1 MQPLRRSPD
10 RNRLRPGSTDGS
22 ATVSNP
28 GTEKDGRRD
37 WPKGYAC
44 IAEKRAME
52 TIQDG
57 APQTGYMKFGD
68 SVRIE
73 VKGKDGES
81 VFGTIDQKVV
91 ESGTGA

>member
-1 MQPLRRSPD
+1 
-10 RNRLRPGSTDGS
+10 
-22 ATVSNP
+22 
-28 GTEKDGRRD
+28 
-37 WPKGYAC
+37 
-44 IAEKRAME
+44 ME

-91 ESGTGA
+91 ESGAGA